1 MKEVLI
7 QAAELREGDVINGQ
21 RVNHKPIVKG
31 RKGFEKVHIFLTSPN
46 GYVVKHKKF
55 KVVQDIS
62 VKRPKYNLTKEQAQD
77 NRTKVLSE
85 LNLE

>member
-7 QAAELREGDVINGQ
+7 EAGELREGDVIGGQ

-31 RKGFEKVHIFLTSPN
+31 RKGFEKVHVFLVSPN
-46 GYVVKHKKF
+46 GYVVKHRKF
-55 KVVQDIS
+55 KVMQDIS
-62 VKRPKYNLTKEQAQD
+62 VKRPKYNLTKEQAKD
-77 NRTKVLSE
+77 NSTKVLSE